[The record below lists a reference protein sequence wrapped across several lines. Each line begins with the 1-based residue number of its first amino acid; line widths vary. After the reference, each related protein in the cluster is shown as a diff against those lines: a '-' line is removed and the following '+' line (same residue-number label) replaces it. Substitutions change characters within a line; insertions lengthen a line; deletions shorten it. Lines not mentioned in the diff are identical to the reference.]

1 MEVASIGGIN
11 LPDSNFNACN
21 QVDVKNDPDFSE
33 TIILLGISWD
43 NTFENGV
50 NF

>member
-1 MEVASIGGIN
+1 MEVASISGIN
-11 LPDSNFNACN
+11 LPGSNFNACN

-33 TIILLGISWD
+33 TVILPVISWD
-43 NTFENGV
+43 NTFENGF